1 MSNQI
6 LISSGAKLRDLDDV
20 IIGTDGVLSSLGF
33 DVPYGVPRLDAN
45 GKILVSELPNSV
57 MEFKGVWNAA
67 TNTPTLTNGVGNAG
81 DVYLCNVAGTVNFG
95 AGPITFAVGDYAV
108 YTGSVWARSSGAVG
122 TVTSVAVS
130 RDGDALAIT
139 GSPITSSGTINI
151 GFTGTSAQYI
161 NGAGNLTTFPSLT
174 GFVPYTGATQNVDL
188 GTYGLLSDYLQLN
201 TSPSSVPTSVGTMS
215 WDSFYKTLQI
225 VTGDGDTTLQ
235 VGQEQVT
242 LIHNNTGST
251 LTDGQ
256 VVYVT
261 GSTGQLPTVALAS
274 NTTEATSSVTFGV
287 VTESIANG
295 ADGFIT
301 TSGMVHG
308 LNTLAYNEGD
318 ALYLGATA
326 GTFTNVKPSAPNNLV
341 LIGYMIKKAGGNG
354 SIFVKIQN
362 GYEISELHDVLIT
375 SIANNDGL
383 FYNSSTSL
391 WENKTVA
398 EVLGYTPA
406 NDNLV
411 VHKAGAETITGIK
424 TFTNEQLF
432 GNGITLTGG
441 YITYE
446 DNTYNLTLNT
456 NILTAN
462 RNLYLPDASG
472 TIALTSDLTG
482 GTVTSVGLSAPTG
495 FSVSGSPVTVSG
507 TLALSF
513 ASGYS
518 LPTNVKQSN
527 WDDAYT
533 WVAAFPTQTGNAGKF
548 LTTNGSI
555 LSWADNPL
563 GTVTSVAM
571 TVPTGLTVSGS
582 PITTSGTLAVSLT
595 AGYSIPTTAN
605 QANWTTAYNDS
616 IISAAVTGTT
626 TKTLTLNQQDGG
638 TVTASWTDYD
648 TAPVTS
654 VFGRTGAVVA
664 MEGDYTLTQLGDVT
678 ITTPTTGQVLKYNG
692 TTWINDTDANTGTVT
707 SVGMTVPTGLSVAGS
722 PITSAGT
729 LAVTFTTG
737 YSIPTNA
744 SQTNWDTAYTNRITS
759 LTTTG
764 SSGSATLV
772 SNTLNIPT
780 YTLAGLGGVPT
791 TRTLTI
797 NGVAYDLS
805 ADRTWTIAAGIS
817 SVSGTAPISVST
829 VSGAAT
835 VSIATANSTTTGAL
849 SSTDWNTFNNKQNAL
864 TNPITGTGTANKVA
878 KFSGTTTL
886 VDSSITDAAG
896 EQMRIV
902 KDAATSS
909 SYLVSIYPTTGTNA
923 SILNLDNS
931 GAGSFFIGRANSTGG
946 NPLVSVG
953 AYDSVIGH
961 TGSQIL
967 YFITNSLVRLAIN
980 GSGDATFSGAINFN
994 NGSITS
1000 SGELTFNSSS
1010 PNIYTYGRYGLTP
1023 NGGRIIFN
1031 NGTGANMFFGEIATH
1046 VYGFTPSAYNSSP
1059 VLTFNLNTLNVG
1071 IGTSSANQNLEIS
1084 YITGVRNTAI
1094 LRLNSSAGGQNN
1106 SIEYAQGGSVKWEVG
1121 SGMATS
1127 SDYEIRDRVNSA
1139 NRITINSSS
1148 GNVLIGTTT
1157 DAGYKLDVI
1166 GSGRFYLSTYQKI
1179 ETYFSSPYT
1188 SGFKFSDNNGQIVF
1202 NAGTD
1207 NMNITS
1213 NAAGGN
1219 ITFGTVSTTRLTIG
1233 STGTSTF
1240 TSGNEIIARF
1250 FASGDGTIIIGG
1262 TAAQGA
1268 SSGEQYITYQNA
1280 TTNTN
1285 AWMVG
1290 MDDGE
1295 DFRFAY
1301 GAQGEI
1307 TDGNSLVKLSQGGNL
1322 SIGTITDN
1330 GTRLNVYSNGNTG
1343 IYLTQATNQADA
1355 VVVNVTATSYNK
1367 AAYVAAVADSAS
1379 VIGFFYYGQAN
1390 GVKTYAVYPNGNVQ
1404 NTNGSYG
1411 TLSDSRVKQNIV
1423 DATPKLESLLKVRIV
1438 NYNLIAPYNQE
1449 KQIGVVA
1456 QELEKIFPSMVYSD
1470 MDGVKGVKY
1479 SIFIPMLIKA
1489 IQEQNETITQL
1500 KQEIQNLK
1508 NN

>member
-188 GTYGLLSDYLQLN
+188 GTYGLLGDFLQLN

-261 GSTGQLPTVALAS
+261 GSTGELPTVALAS

-375 SIANNDGL
+375 SVANNDGL
-383 FYNSSTSL
+383 FYDSATSL
-391 WENKTVA
+391 WKNKTVA

-548 LTTNGSI
+548 LTTDGST
-555 LSWADNPL
+555 LSWAANPL

-571 TVPTGLTVSGS
+571 TVPTGLSVAGS
-582 PITTSGTLAVSLT
+582 PITTSGTLA
-595 AGYSIPTTAN
+595 I
-605 QANWTTAYNDS
+605 
-616 IISAAVTGTT
+616 
-626 TKTLTLNQQDGG
+626 
-638 TVTASWTDYD
+638 
-648 TAPVTS
+648 
-654 VFGRTGAVVA
+654 
-664 MEGDYTLTQLGDVT
+664 
-678 ITTPTTGQVLKYNG
+678 
-692 TTWINDTDANTGTVT
+692 
-707 SVGMTVPTGLSVAGS
+707 
-722 PITSAGT
+722 
-729 LAVTFTTG
+729 TFTTG

-797 NGVAYDLS
+797 NGVAQDLS

-849 SSTDWNTFNNKQNAL
+849 SSTDWNTFNNKQAGSTNLTSLSALTYVSTSFVKMTSAGTFALDTNTYALASALGSYLPLAGGTMTGSITYSGQLLKNLTNSTTATIINNWGGAGYFGLGANGNHIIRLDQADATTGAWGNATDVVLQLGTKTVLTDSDIGVTVQAKL
-864 TNPITGTGTANKVA
+864 TNPVTGTGSQNYLPIWNNSGGTTLGNSKISQPDANNIVLNFADTYSLGVKATYVSAYVA
-878 KFSGTTTL
+878 KWAIGRTNLSTDSAGSY
-886 VDSSITDAAG
+886 VDLRYDIAGAEIFEIRRQYSANTFKISINNG
-896 EQMRIV
+896 
-902 KDAATSS
+902 
-909 SYLVSIYPTTGTNA
+909 VSIIDHLTIA
-923 SILNLDNS
+923 SS
-931 GAGSFFIGRANSTGG
+931 GAA
-946 NPLVSVG
+946 
-953 AYDSVIGH
+953 
-961 TGSQIL
+961 
-967 YFITNSLVRLAIN
+967 
-980 GSGDATFSGAINFN
+980 
-994 NGSITS
+994 
-1000 SGELTFNSSS
+1000 TFNSSVTS
-1010 PNIYTYGRYGLTP
+1010 TA
-1023 NGGRIIFN
+1023 FVK
-1031 NGTGANMFFGEIATH
+1031 TG
-1046 VYGFTPSAYNSSP
+1046 
-1059 VLTFNLNTLNVG
+1059 
-1071 IGTSSANQNLEIS
+1071 GTSSQYLMADGSVTTGTSGSYLPLAGGTMTGQIVWSAGVAPISFQQGGNTGTYTQTTIYANQNNTSGDVNNGIFIERGYTDTS
-1084 YITGVRNTAI
+1084 NTEVRYFVIGA
-1094 LRLNSSAGGQNN
+1094 R
-1106 SIEYAQGGSVKWEVG
+1106 GGSVQWRLSGIGGTYQTDTSEVKSRG
-1121 SGMATS
+1121 EGAELFVGRYSAGAAKLF
-1127 SDYEIRDRVNSA
+1127 RVYQ
-1139 NRITINSSS
+1139 SS
-1148 GNVLIGTTT
+1148 GDGYLEMRTGADTVISRISGYSGTASYFLSNVLIGT
-1157 DAGYKLDVI
+1157 
-1166 GSGRFYLSTYQKI
+1166 ST
-1179 ETYFSSPYT
+1179 
-1188 SGFKFSDNNGQIVF
+1188 N
-1202 NAGTD
+1202 
-1207 NMNITS
+1207 
-1213 NAAGGN
+1213 
-1219 ITFGTVSTTRLTIG
+1219 
-1233 STGTSTF
+1233 
-1240 TSGNEIIARF
+1240 
-1250 FASGDGTIIIGG
+1250 
-1262 TAAQGA
+1262 
-1268 SSGEQYITYQNA
+1268 
-1280 TTNTN
+1280 
-1285 AWMVG
+1285 
-1290 MDDGE
+1290 
-1295 DFRFAY
+1295 
-1301 GAQGEI
+1301 
-1307 TDGNSLVKLSQGGNL
+1307 
-1322 SIGTITDN
+1322 N
-1330 GTRLNVYSNGNTG
+1330 GTRLNVYSDGNTG
-1343 IYLTQATNQADA
+1343 VYLTQATNQADA

-1367 AAYVAAVADSAS
+1367 AAYVAALADSAS
-1379 VIGFFYYGQAN
+1379 AIGFFYYGQAN

-1508 NN
+1508 NI